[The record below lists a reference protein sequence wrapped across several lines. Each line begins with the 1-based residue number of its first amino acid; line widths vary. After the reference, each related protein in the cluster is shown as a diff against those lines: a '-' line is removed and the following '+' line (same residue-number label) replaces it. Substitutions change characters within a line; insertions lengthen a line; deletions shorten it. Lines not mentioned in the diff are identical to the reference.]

1 MRGLVALGAAGSAA
15 LILLAGCT
23 GTGQKSGNM
32 GVPPSAAG
40 AVAGGTAP
48 SGAASRAAPAATGSA
63 PDLPARS
70 LAKTAELSVR
80 VADVNAQAQRA
91 VRVATS
97 AGGDVSSDRR
107 SGEGAHATAD
117 LTLEVPPNSL
127 ERDLDQL
134 AALGEQVDRSTNT
147 DDVTQQVV
155 DVTSRLSSMRASLA
169 RVRSLYAKAS
179 SIGDVIKLESELASR
194 QANLES
200 LEAQQQDLARQS
212 ARATVHLRLLAKM
225 AVAAPVAAKHASGV
239 SDGFT
244 RGWHAFTAFVRWTVI
259 AFGAVLPFLL
269 VVAAAGALVLWWRR
283 RKPTSG
289 EPATPPPPAGS

>member
-1 MRGLVALGAAGSAA
+1 MRRLVQLGAAGSAA
-15 LILLAGCT
+15 LLLLAGCT
-23 GTGQKSGNM
+23 GTSQKSANSGA
-32 GVPPSAAG
+32 PPSAAG
-40 AVAGGTAP
+40 SAAGSTAA
-48 SGAASRAAPAATGSA
+48 SAGSGGAASQATSA
-63 PDLPARS
+63 PDLPPRS
-70 LAKTAELSVR
+70 LAKTAGLTVR

-97 AGGDVSSDRR
+97 AGGDVLTDRR
-107 SGEGAHATAD
+107 SGEGVHATAD

-127 ERDLDQL
+127 ERDLDLL

-155 DVTSRLSSMRASLA
+155 DVTSRLSSMRVSLA
-169 RVRSLYAKAS
+169 RVRSLYAKAG
-179 SIGDVIKLESELASR
+179 SIGDVIRLESELASR

-200 LEAQQQDLARQS
+200 LEAQQQDLARQT
-212 ARATVHLRLLAKM
+212 ARATIHLQLLAKR

-239 SDGFT
+239 SGGFT
-244 RGWHAFTAFVRWTVI
+244 RGWHAFTVFVRWTVI

-269 VVAAAGALVLWWRR
+269 VVAAAGALVVWWRR

-289 EPATPPPPAGS
+289 DPATPPPPAGT

>member
-15 LILLAGCT
+15 LLLLAGCT
-23 GTGQKSGNM
+23 GSSQKSANL
-32 GVPPSAAG
+32 GVAPSAAG
-40 AVAGGTAP
+40 AAAGSTAASAGSGGTA
-48 SGAASRAAPAATGSA
+48 SQAPSA

-70 LAKTAELSVR
+70 LAKTAGLTVR

-97 AGGDVSSDRR
+97 AGGDVLSDRR
-107 SGEGAHATAD
+107 SGEGVHATAD

-134 AALGEQVDRSTNT
+134 AALGEQVDRNTNT
-147 DDVTQQVV
+147 DDITQQVV

-169 RVRSLYAKAS
+169 RVRSLYAKAA
-179 SIGDVIKLESELASR
+179 SIGDVIRLESELASR

-200 LEAQQQDLARQS
+200 LEAQQQDLTRQS
-212 ARATVHLRLLAKM
+212 ARATIRLQLLAKR
-225 AVAAPVAAKHASGV
+225 AAAAPVAAQHASGV
-239 SDGFT
+239 SGGFT

-283 RKPTSG
+283 RKPTPS
-289 EPATPPPPAGS
+289 EPATPPPAGS